1 MQAARLHI
9 EALLRARRLDRT
21 VTDAGTPP
29 EPVRAVPTGL
39 PWLDP
44 RLAGGWPCGETS
56 EIVGP
61 VSSGRTS
68 LLLASLAAA
77 TARGDVAALIDT
89 HDTFDASSALAA
101 GVALDHLLW
110 ARGDPAGAP
119 RPACPARAR
128 RQGVRAGARSRRLR
142 RRRPRSGRR
151 RSGRPGAP
159 AVHHVAPAA
168 AVRGRPRHG
177 RPGAGA
183 GAGGPQRARRHA
195 GADGV
200 GVHGGVGGGEPARP
214 PADRA
219 RAHART
225 SGPRADC
232 RGDVRRARG
241 RLDGLVHRPVRG
253 QRPARG
259 RRRVV
264 DRGARRRGARA
275 RRRGSRSPGPAS
287 S

>member
-1 MQAARLHI
+1 MLAARLHI

-29 EPVRAVPTGL
+29 EPVRAAPTGL

-101 GVALDHLLW
+101 GVTLDHLLW

-119 RPACPARAR
+119 RPHVLLERAVKAFGLVLEAGGFGVVALDLADVAPADLARLPFTTWRRLQRFVEGRDTVALVLAPAPVARSARGVTLELTASTATAVWAGQSRRAR
-128 RQGVRAGARSRRLR
+128 RLTGLALTPHVRTARRL
-142 RRRPRSGRR
+142 
-151 RSGRPGAP
+151 
-159 AVHHVAPAA
+159 
-168 AVRGRPRHG
+168 
-177 RPGAGA
+177 
-183 GAGGPQRARRHA
+183 Q
-195 GADGV
+195 
-200 GVHGGVGGGEPARP
+200 E
-214 PADRA
+214 
-219 RAHART
+219 
-225 SGPRADC
+225 
-232 RGDVRRARG
+232 
-241 RLDGLVHRPVRG
+241 
-253 QRPARG
+253 
-259 RRRVV
+259 
-264 DRGARRRGARA
+264 
-275 RRRGSRSPGPAS
+275 
-287 S
+287 